1 MTNELNNAGITEISE
16 ADLQSVQGGFWGIV
30 ATYGVKAYNS
40 FDASSFGRVA
50 YSRQMDGMFTI
61 SDKL

>member
-16 ADLQSVQGGFWGIV
+16 ADLKSVQGGILGV
-30 ATYGVKAYNS
+30 LATYGIKAYNS
-40 FDASSFGRVA
+40 FDASMFGSVA